1 MTRYEIDEKEE
12 PHGLDN
18 AVGIDNA
25 VGVELGLDPQHGTY
39 CCPN

>member
-1 MTRYEIDEKEE
+1 MTRYDIDEKAE

-18 AVGIDNA
+18 AVG
-25 VGVELGLDPQHGTY
+25 VEIDPQHGTY